1 MIYEIPILRFT
12 FTRRPSH
19 RFQFMLFLEF
29 ATAELG
35 EALAETRTDFVR
47 RVRIKVVPSL
57 LRGER
62 HALVYP
68 VTPTGL

>member
-1 MIYEIPILRFT
+1 MKFQSPDLRLRVDRLIDSFV
-12 FTRRPSH
+12 
-19 RFQFMLFLEF
+19 FLEF

-47 RVRIKVVPSL
+47 RVRVKVVPSL

-68 VTPTGL
+68 ITPTSL